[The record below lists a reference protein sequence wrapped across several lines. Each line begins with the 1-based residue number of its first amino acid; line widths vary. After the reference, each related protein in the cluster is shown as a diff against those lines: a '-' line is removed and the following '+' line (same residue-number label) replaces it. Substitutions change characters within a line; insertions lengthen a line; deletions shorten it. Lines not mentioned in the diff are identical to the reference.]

1 MDIEYN
7 RMYNRVRARFR
18 AADDNNDNQ
27 LDISEFK
34 HFKNPFSTEE
44 RTIAFRRYALEH
56 VDVNNDGIISETE
69 YFIDWKLVPNT
80 LDAAIKRAETEPDH
94 TDMLNPVD
102 PQKQLE
108 FLVSN
113 DLKLFNNLYDRNS
126 NGVLDGLEIILWL
139 SPESADSAMEE
150 AESLLDICD
159 EDENG
164 TMTLDEIMLEIE
176 MWVDSDATE
185 YGKQLRHFD
194 EL

>member
-1 MDIEYN
+1 
-7 RMYNRVRARFR
+7 
-18 AADDNNDNQ
+18 
-27 LDISEFK
+27 
-34 HFKNPFSTEE
+34 
-44 RTIAFRRYALEH
+44 
-56 VDVNNDGIISETE
+56 
-69 YFIDWKLVPNT
+69 
-80 LDAAIKRAETEPDH
+80 
-94 TDMLNPVD
+94 LNPVNA
-102 PQKQLE
+102 QKQLE